1 MRAAVYMSADVP
13 LVIERVDDPTP
24 KAGQAILQV
33 AGAGIC
39 GSDLHLKQ
47 LNRLPSGTIF
57 GHEFAG
63 SIVALGADMDGWA
76 IGESVTALPVLSCK
90 NCAACDADLPSLCAG
105 VAFIGTRPDKPGA
118 YAEYVAVDRH
128 MLQRLPQGVSFS
140 EGAMVE
146 PLAVAHHAVEMAG
159 VNSGSTVLIMGIGPI
174 GAATALFARMKGA
187 RHVVVSEP
195 SPDRRALAIDLGATA
210 VIDPKNEDVAARFAA
225 ITGRAP
231 EIVFEC
237 VGNPGLLKQ
246 AIGLAGMRGQVIV
259 AGVCMGEDA
268 INPMVALGKE
278 VTLKFSQAYGEGDFA
293 AVIDAIARR
302 RIDVA
307 PMHSRSVGF
316 ADFPAAFEELGKAP
330 KDCKI
335 LLDPSLS

>member
-39 GSDLHLKQ
+39 GSDLHMKQ
-47 LNRLPSGTIF
+47 LNRMPKGTIF

-63 SIVALGADMDGWA
+63 SIVALGSDMDGWKV
-76 IGESVTALPVLSCK
+76 GERVTALPVLSCK
-90 NCAACDADLPSLCAG
+90 NCAACDADLPSLCTG
-105 VAFIGTRPDKPGA
+105 VAFIGARPDRPGA

-128 MLQRLPQGVSFS
+128 MLQRLPEGVSFI

-159 VNSGSTVLIMGIGPI
+159 VKSNSTVLIMGLGPI

-195 SPDRRALAIDLGATA
+195 SPVRRALAIDLGATA
-210 VIDPKNEDVAARFAA
+210 VIDPKSEDVSARFAA

-246 AIGLAGMRGQVIV
+246 AVGYAGVRGQVVV
-259 AGVCMGEDA
+259 AGVCMGDDA
-268 INPMVALGKE
+268 INPLAALGKE
-278 VTLKFSQAYGEGDFA
+278 VTIKFSQAYGEGDFA

-316 ADFPAAFEELGKAP
+316 DAFPAAFEELGKAP